1 MEKLNHDHAY
11 PNCPA
16 CEQVGQWK
24 AEAKLVQQKAK
35 LEAAEEMAKTLEN
48 TRLSLSICLMPRLD
62 LNVAGNESIIEITIA
77 GLSAALLLWEKAGK
91 GDDEAQNKTL

>member
-1 MEKLNHDHAY
+1 MEKDIESKFNYCMFREYCRSLK
-11 PNCPA
+11 
-16 CEQVGQWK
+16 V
-24 AEAKLVQQKAK
+24 KLQ
-35 LEAAEEMAKTLEN
+35 AAEEMAKALKN

>member
-35 LEAAEEMAKTLEN
+35 LEAAEEMAKGLRWLRNEN
-48 TRLSLSICLMPRLD
+48 DRKKSPVELSNYAVRLI
-62 LNVAGNESIIEITIA
+62 NEMLTS
-77 GLSAALLLWEKAGK
+77 WEKAGK
-91 GDDEAQNKTL
+91 GK